1 MSTSHWVAFVAVDL
15 VVAGLC
21 VSWWLSQGDPA
32 PQPSASPQTAVAAA
46 PHEQAIQKLAESYA
60 KHHRAGNHDALLD
73 LFCWEG
79 VDDLVKEAV
88 AGSVRDDLEQ
98 PLVDVQFKPLGEQET
113 LEYEQNGV
121 RYRPNLPIVGKLQ
134 VGYKLQDETRIGTT
148 TYLIG
153 RDGEQ
158 LLLATAIVD

>member
-1 MSTSHWVAFVAVDL
+1 MSTLHWAAFVTVNL

-21 VSWWLSQGDPA
+21 VHWRFSQNKLA
-32 PQPSASPQTAVAAA
+32 PQPIACPQSAETAA
-46 PHEQAIQKLAESYA
+46 PSEQALQQLAENYA

-98 PLVDVQFKPLGEQET
+98 PLVDVQFKPLDEQDT

-121 RYRPNLPIVGKLQ
+121 RYRPNLPIIGKLQ
-134 VGYKLQDETRIGTT
+134 VGYKLQDETRIGKT